1 MRLSPE
7 NILKVGLVA
16 IFAIAVYRM
25 ASGRLGLPAVV

>member
-25 ASGRLGLPAVV
+25 ASGKLGLPAVV

>member
-7 NILKVGLVA
+7 NIVKVGLIAV
-16 IFAIAVYRM
+16 FAIAIYRM

>member
-7 NILKVGLVA
+7 NVVKVGLIA

-25 ASGRLGLPAVV
+25 ASGRLGLPSVV

>member
-7 NILKVGLVA
+7 NILKVGLIA

-25 ASGRLGLPAVV
+25 GSSRLGLPPVV